1 MGISEY
7 GAHSE
12 EIEWLSGTKRVL
24 HFERIDE
31 GRWHTWGQMLLV
43 VQQNIVVHLLENAT
57 DMSFYNTM

>member
-7 GAHSE
+7 GAHPE

-31 GRWHTWGQMLLV
+31 GRWHTGGPDV
-43 VQQNIVVHLLENAT
+43 AGCSTEHCCAFT
-57 DMSFYNTM
+57 GKCH